1 MGHKV
6 TMVCGVF
13 DIGGIK
19 PLPWYK
25 LFKKEFMDG
34 FDVIVCN
41 VWYSNRQGA
50 IRRAWAFI
58 WFAFLAT
65 LAALSVKKPD
75 LIFATHTPL
84 TVGIPGYVVSRIKRL
99 PFIFEVRDL
108 WPEGFIIAG
117 LASGDELYIK
127 LIGVL
132 ESFLYKRATKILLV
146 SKGYEDRLVKRGYPR
161 EKLKTILL
169 GADGNIFRDIKP
181 NEDFRKTHNLEHK
194 TVAVY
199 TGVHGWAN
207 GLDYVIDAANCLKD
221 RDDIVFMFVGN
232 GMEKPRLQKRAEE
245 MGLTNVLFVDYVPK
259 TKLPGILAVCDIG
272 LMILRNAGSRLVTPN
287 KIFDYMFAG
296 LPSIVN
302 FLGPTAEILKAD
314 QTGVFA
320 APGKPEELAEK
331 VVYWTEHKDEAKAIG
346 ARAREI
352 AFARYDRYRIAEQ
365 LAETF
370 NQVCEEYKSGKS
382 VG

>member
-1 MGHKV
+1 
-6 TMVCGVF
+6 
-13 DIGGIK
+13 
-19 PLPWYK
+19 
-25 LFKKEFMDG
+25 MDG

-41 VWYSNRQGA
+41 VWYSNHLGA
-50 IRRAWAFI
+50 VRRIWAFF
-58 WFAFLAT
+58 WFAFLSIF
-65 LAALSVKKPD
+65 AALSVKKPD

-84 TVGIPGYVVSRIKRL
+84 TIGIPGYIVSRIKRV

-108 WPEGFIIAG
+108 WPEGLIMAG
-117 LASGDELYIK
+117 LASGNEMYIK
-127 LIGVL
+127 LMGIL
-132 ESFLYKRATKILLV
+132 ESFLYKHATKILLV
-146 SKGYEDRLVKRGYPR
+146 SKGFEDRLIERGYPR

-181 NEDFRKTHNLEHK
+181 NEDFRKIHNLEHK

-207 GLDYVIDAANCLKD
+207 GLDYIIDAANCLKD
-221 RDDIVFMFVGN
+221 RDDIVFMLVGD
-232 GMEKPRLQKRAEE
+232 GMEKPKLQKRAEE

-272 LMILRNAGSRLVTPN
+272 LMILRDAGSRPVTPN

-302 FLGPTAEILKAD
+302 FPGPTIEMLKED

-320 APGKPEELAEK
+320 DPTKPKELAEK
-331 VVYWTEHKDEAKAIG
+331 VVYWSEHKDEAKAIG
-346 ARAREI
+346 TRAREV
-352 AFARYDRYRIAEQ
+352 AFAKYDRYRIAEQ